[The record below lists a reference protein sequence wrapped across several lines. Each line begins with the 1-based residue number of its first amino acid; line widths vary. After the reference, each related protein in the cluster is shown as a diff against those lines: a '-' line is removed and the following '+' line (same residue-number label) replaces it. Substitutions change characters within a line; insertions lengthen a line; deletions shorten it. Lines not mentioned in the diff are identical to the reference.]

1 MAISMRETERISV
14 PSNKRLLLSNR
25 EYCDMSER
33 VYMRLAL
40 ASPERIPAP

>member
-1 MAISMRETERISV
+1 MRETERISV

-40 ASPERIPAP
+40 A